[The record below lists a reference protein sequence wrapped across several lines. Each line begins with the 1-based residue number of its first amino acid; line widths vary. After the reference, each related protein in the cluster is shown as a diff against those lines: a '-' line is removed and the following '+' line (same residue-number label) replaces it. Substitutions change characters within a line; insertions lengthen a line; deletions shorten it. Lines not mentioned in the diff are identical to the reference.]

1 MSFTPSVVAL
11 NNSTL
16 RRAGKPVTKVAPI
29 AYSPWTLTRIP
40 GVIALA
46 ALAVSG
52 CGAGS
57 DKRLSEAEF
66 TQRADS
72 ICKGAE
78 AKRATTDPFD
88 LEKLAEQMLRNLRD
102 MSPPSAI
109 EPEFNAWVAS
119 LEDIRATAIA
129 YVDASTTAE
138 RRAAGARASAA
149 IQRGYKTQATFPL
162 PGSCKS

>member
-1 MSFTPSVVAL
+1 M
-11 NNSTL
+11 
-16 RRAGKPVTKVAPI
+16 
-29 AYSPWTLTRIP
+29 RIV
-40 GVIALA
+40 GILALA
-46 ALAVSG
+46 ALAASG

-66 TQRADS
+66 NQRADV

-102 MSPPSAI
+102 ISPPSTI
-109 EPEFNAWVAS
+109 EPEFKAWLAS
-119 LEDIRATAIA
+119 LEDIRTTEIA
-129 YVDASTTAE
+129 YVDASNTTE

-149 IQRGYKTQATFPL
+149 IQRVYKTQETFPL
-162 PGSCKS
+162 PRSCKS

>member
-1 MSFTPSVVAL
+1 M
-11 NNSTL
+11 
-16 RRAGKPVTKVAPI
+16 
-29 AYSPWTLTRIP
+29 RIV
-40 GVIALA
+40 GILALA
-46 ALAVSG
+46 ALAASG

-66 TQRADS
+66 NQRTDV

-102 MSPPSAI
+102 ISPPSTI
-109 EPEFNAWVAS
+109 EPEFKAWLAS
-119 LEDIRATAIA
+119 LEDIRTTEIA
-129 YVDASTTAE
+129 YVDAPNRAE

-149 IQRGYKTQATFPL
+149 IQRVYRTQETFPL
-162 PGSCKS
+162 PRSCKS